1 MRIEWD
7 ALAAVCAVSLTV
19 AILLVGVFS
28 LGLVALTWSR
38 EARSTGTGTGRGAR
52 AAVPARA
59 AAAFCFA
66 VCAGLACY
74 GIVLIVSRSR

>member
-19 AILLVGVFS
+19 GILLVGVFS
-28 LGLVALTWSR
+28 LGLVALTRSR
-38 EARSTGTGTGRGAR
+38 EARSAGTGRGAS